1 MRAVALTT
9 AVALTVAASGC
20 GTTSYVPKVVARGE
34 LSMRYDNG
42 FQIWQGG
49 RRVSEGLTWRGL
61 PEVVRCV
68 PAARDLATQAQ
79 SDGAAAIAF
88 GVIGGS
94 LGVVG
99 AAGLMG
105 ALDEERRWI
114 WFGTGLGAVGVGV
127 VFAGLSRLFKNRAN
141 GRAVD
146 AHNVYN
152 DAVGSLGA
160 SCDDLRYP
168 TPAASPPGP

>member
-1 MRAVALTT
+1 VRGVALFT
-9 AVALTVAASGC
+9 AIALTVAASGC
-20 GTTSYVPKVVARGE
+20 GTTAYVPKVVARGE
-34 LSMRYDNG
+34 LSLRYDNG

-61 PEVVRCV
+61 DQIVRCV
-68 PAARDLATQAQ
+68 PAARDQAVQAQ

-88 GVIGGS
+88 AVLGGA

-114 WFGTGLGAVGVGV
+114 WFGTGLGAVGLGAI
-127 VFAGLSRLFKNRAN
+127 FAGTSRLFKNRAN

-146 AHNVYN
+146 AHNLYN

-168 TPAASPPGP
+168 APAPITP